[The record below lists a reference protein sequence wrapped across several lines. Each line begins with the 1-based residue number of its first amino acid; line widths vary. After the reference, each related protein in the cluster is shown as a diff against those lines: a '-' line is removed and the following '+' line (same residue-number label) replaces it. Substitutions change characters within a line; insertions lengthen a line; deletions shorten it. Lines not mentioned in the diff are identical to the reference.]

1 MRNKTGFPFLLS
13 IDKILVLTQ
22 IYMCVSCYLMYF
34 LQCCGAIML
43 ETFALT
49 LSSLECKDVE
59 NYLKVPEI
67 SLNLSMNTP
76 TQ

>member
-1 MRNKTGFPFLLS
+1 
-13 IDKILVLTQ
+13 
-22 IYMCVSCYLMYF
+22 MCVCCYLMYF